1 MRLFV
6 ACDTGP
12 AVADAATALIVDLR
26 ARLAGSAPHAR
37 LTWVAK
43 ERLHFTVRF
52 IGSVDAGRLPAF
64 REALA
69 PPLGIAPFDLL
80 VQGVG
85 VFPDRRPPRVI
96 WAGLRSGASEM
107 VALARAVNARLG
119 ALVGDDPEVLRPH
132 LTLARVKEPHGLRA
146 QPLVA
151 GLEDV
156 RLGVTRVELVTLF
169 ESRQTASGLQY
180 LPLVRTALGGEGR
193 EGGEGGEGGEG

>member
-6 ACDTGP
+6 ACETGP
-12 AVADAATALIVDLR
+12 AVADAAAALIVNLQ
-26 ARLAGSAPHAR
+26 ARVVRLAPHAR

-52 IGSVDAGRLPAF
+52 IGQIDPGQLPALRDALSMPLRLP
-64 REALA
+64 
-69 PPLGIAPFDLL
+69 PFDAV

-107 VALARAVNARLG
+107 ATLAHQVNARIE
-119 ALVGDDPEVLRPH
+119 ALVGGDPAPLRPH
-132 LTLARVKEPHGLRA
+132 LTLARVKEPQGLRA
-146 QPLVA
+146 QALLA

-156 RLGVTRVELVTLF
+156 PLGVTRVDAVTLF
-169 ESRQTASGLQY
+169 ESRQSGSGLQY
-180 LPLVRTALGGEGR
+180 LPLVKTALEAD
-193 EGGEGGEGGEG
+193 